1 MAERFKSLR
10 TLGDFLKVFEVEVL
24 DYVKKPLASFAVE
37 GRGSLLAYSKPRGDF
52 VVADVEYEVLKRS
65 PTSAHTVRKGE
76 LVGFFDSV
84 KDGEQGGRYFVSH
97 HEVGATVLLE
107 GHLVRGVALD

>member
-1 MAERFKSLR
+1 MAERFKCLR

-24 DYVKKPLASFAVE
+24 DYVKKPLTRFTVE
-37 GRGSLLAYSKPRGDF
+37 GAGSRLAYSESSGDF
-52 VVADVEYEVLKRS
+52 LVGDVEYEVLKRS
-65 PTSAHTVRKGE
+65 PPRAHTVREGE
-76 LVGFFDSV
+76 LVCRFDSV
-84 KDGEQGGRYFVSH
+84 KDGGQGGRYFVSH